1 MTGVTEEP
9 TASRFTSE
17 VEPVIPRNL
26 RKDRR
31 VRKDRKDRKPAG
43 APQEKEHMSLRAKL
57 LTYLVLA
64 PLAILFVAPFAWLIS
79 ASFQPIGTIFAN
91 PPTWIPDDPTLGG
104 YKGFLNVGD
113 LTQAQEAQGHG
124 NWRWFA
130 NSAFVAITITV
141 LQTFFNA
148 MCAYTF
154 AKRKF
159 PGRNVIFV
167 LFLGT
172 MMVPGQVTLIPN
184 YIIIQHIPF
193 FGGNDWLGAG
203 GHGWLDSYWG
213 LIMPGIVSA
222 FGIFLLRQYMVSIPN
237 ELLDAARI
245 DGASEFR
252 IFWSVILPLCMPA
265 LAANAIFTFQGAWED
280 FFWPLIIMS
289 DPEKITAPVGLAL
302 FVVQNKTSWNLLF
315 AGSVIATLPMIL
327 VFIAFQ
333 RHFVRGI
340 AVTGIKG

>member
-1 MTGVTEEP
+1 MTGLTEEP
-9 TASRFTSE
+9 T
-17 VEPVIPRNL
+17 
-26 RKDRR
+26 
-31 VRKDRKDRKPAG
+31 VRKLAAEAELPGPRGPGGPFGRRS
-43 APQEKEHMSLRAKL
+43 APEGPPPERERVTLRAKL

-64 PLAILFVAPFAWLIS
+64 PVAILFVAPFVWLIS
-79 ASFQPIGTIFAN
+79 ASLQPIGTIFQN
-91 PPTWIPDDPTLGG
+91 PPTWIPDDPTLSG
-104 YKGFLNVGD
+104 YKGFLDVGH
-113 LTQAQEAQGHG
+113 LTGAQEAQGHG
-124 NWRWFA
+124 DWRWFV
-130 NSAFVAITITV
+130 NSAFVSVTITV

-148 MCAYTF
+148 LCAYTF

-193 FGGNDWLGAG
+193 FGGNDWMGTG

-213 LIMPGIVSA
+213 LIMPGVVSA
-222 FGIFLLRQYMVSIPN
+222 FGIFLLRQYMVSIPD

-252 IFWSVILPLCMPA
+252 IFWSVILPLCTPA

-280 FFWPLIIMS
+280 FFWPLIILS
-289 DPEKITAPVGLAL
+289 SPDKITAPVGLAL

-315 AGSVIATLPMIL
+315 AGSVIATLPMIV
-327 VFIAFQ
+327 VFMIFQ
-333 RHFVRGI
+333 RHFIKGI
-340 AVTGIKG
+340 AMTGIKG

>member
-9 TASRFTSE
+9 TASRFASE

-31 VRKDRKDRKPAG
+31 VRKDRKDCKPAG

-91 PPTWIPDDPTLGG
+91 PPTWIPGDPTLGG

-289 DPEKITAPVGLAL
+289 SPEKWTAPVGLAL
-302 FVVQNKTSWNLLF
+302 FVVQNRTSWNLLF
-315 AGSVIATLPMIL
+315 AGSVIATIPMIL
-327 VFIAFQ
+327 VFIVFQ
-333 RHFVRGI
+333 RQFVQGI
-340 AVTGIKG
+340 ALTGVKG